1 MAVFSKISHSELE
14 DFLKNY
20 KLGNLLGFEG
30 IQAGIENTN
39 YFIFMSSG
47 KYVLTIFEK
56 LSLNEAQFYLE
67 FMLFYQAEKHSAPCQ
82 SLALL
87 IK

>member
-39 YFIFMSSG
+39 YFIFFVQW
-47 KYVLTIFEK
+47 KICFD
-56 LSLNEAQFYLE
+56 NF
-67 FMLFYQAEKHSAPCQ
+67 
-82 SLALL
+82 
-87 IK
+87 